1 MQEVAGENQR
11 WIPGTGK
18 WVDGEHQAWNPET
31 RKGVDAPVE
40 AGAHRAL
47 GMEQGG
53 WQGGRSTER
62 GRPGRNAGT
71 HGRRVYCLLSSPEA
85 PRTRQ
90 P

>member
-1 MQEVAGENQR
+1 MQEVAGESQR
-11 WIPGTGK
+11 WIPGTREV
-18 WVDGEHQAWNPET
+18 VDGEHQAWNPET
-31 RKGVDAPVE
+31 RKGVDAPGE
-40 AGAHRAL
+40 EGAHRAL

-53 WQGGRSTER
+53 RSTEG

-71 HGRRVYCLLSSPEA
+71 HGRRVDCLLSRPEA